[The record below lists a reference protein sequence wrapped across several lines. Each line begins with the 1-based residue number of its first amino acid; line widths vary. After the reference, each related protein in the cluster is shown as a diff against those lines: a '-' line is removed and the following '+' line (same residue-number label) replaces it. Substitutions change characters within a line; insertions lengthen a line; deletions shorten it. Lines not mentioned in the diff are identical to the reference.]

1 MAFTKV
7 NFDKV
12 YAGTSSNK
20 DYCAWYANNTANA
33 SAFGVYTNAGFIA
46 CKSTNATTVFDG
58 LDFPIIKRASNFL
71 VPVIIS
77 ANNTNHLDNNS
88 TNGKMI
94 DFNDTRLSD
103 DRAYRIYNLTN
114 PTGALNG
121 YEINNELTASF
132 LVDSLILTNI
142 NYTGVNQ
149 DNFSSIDFFSIFYN
163 LNAISVYNSTAN
175 TGIQITSRVENH
187 NNFYRK
193 NLTLNDLK
201 QTNLFEFY
209 EYNIPFSGG
218 TTATG
223 TLVKYTWTGET
234 ELNQFMNFYNKV
246 KAGKIYVAKKSLTS
260 TYDFID
266 PLKHPQY
273 VNGKIKI
280 NYYNSARTNIIQ
292 TNEILMSGNTRE
304 NIAFKDFSRI
314 GTTLAYEPLDA
325 TNGFTQIYS
334 VDNETYAGSIAT
346 NSPFY
351 YPGGELVGWTTNINS
366 YVTTTNGVRVPTLST
381 NAPNVA
387 FKIGVQITGTIYTS
401 KSFYHTNGNAY
412 FYFSNKK
419 DEADAAG
426 LTGPNDIVQL
436 VVNLYPVYKKDA
448 NYLPHVVEISP
459 RLRGATETNI
469 TDTYVSWH
477 KSGVAALFEKI
488 KTYVQEV
495 DGPRDVEEN
504 RETGELVD
512 AGPWTTGPKFLR
524 ITHGNE
530 DTHFVQLGSH
540 IEFSPELIGSTTPTF
555 TADQP
560 TGTFKV
566 LIDGTTH
573 TVPIKGFYSGAGGTS
588 VTISG
593 PLEISSE
600 NDGVLNTIR
609 VNGVTT
615 LGNNFTPQGNIAA
628 SIYTHGGIYA
638 TNNIYGERI
647 FNAVFNDYAEYRS
660 TVDLIPGC
668 VVIDQDDGSL
678 ACSSDRLQ
686 PGAQVISDTFGHCMG
701 ATPTAQTPI
710 AVAGRVLVYPYQNRN
725 NYHAGMAVC
734 SAPGGTVDIM
744 TREEI
749 RDYPDCIVGIVSEI
763 PEYEEWG
770 SNNVKVNG
778 RIWIRVK

>member
-7 NFDKV
+7 SFDKV
-12 YAGTSSNK
+12 YAGTSSGK
-20 DYCAWYANNTANA
+20 DYCAWYTEDTNATPA
-33 SAFGVYTNAGFIA
+33 SAFGIYTASGFSACTIAG
-46 CKSTNATTVFDG
+46 STFNTNNFSS
-58 LDFPIIKRASNFL
+58 IKRTSNFL
-71 VPVIIS
+71 VPVLIS
-77 ANNTNHLDNNS
+77 IPNDTNNMITFTDKRYSDNNV
-88 TNGKMI
+88 NV
-94 DFNDTRLSD
+94 
-103 DRAYRIYNLTN
+103 IYNL
-114 PTGALNG
+114 ALPSG
-121 YEINNELTASF
+121 LLSSYDINNELAAS
-132 LVDSLILTNI
+132 LVIDSLIITKK
-142 NYTGVNQ
+142 TTTK
-149 DNFSSIDFFSIFYN
+149 IDLFSIFYALDN
-163 LNAISVYNSTAN
+163 VSIYNSAQN
-175 TGIQITSRVENH
+175 TGIQITAPKTDENILSKA
-187 NNFYRK
+187 NI
-193 NLTLNDLK
+193 TVSDLK
-201 QTNLFEFY
+201 QNYHFY
-209 EYNIPFSGG
+209 VYSLPFNATSGTASLTEYTWG
-218 TTATG
+218 TG
-223 TLVKYTWTGET
+223 TDAE
-234 ELNQFMNFYNKV
+234 ELTAFYNAV
-246 KAGKIYVAKKSLTS
+246 ATGKIYVTKASLTA
-260 TYDFID
+260 TNNFVN
-266 PLKHPQY
+266 PLKHPTY
-273 VNGKIKI
+273 VNGKVKI
-280 NYYNSARTNIIQ
+280 HYYNSARNIPLETVEVDMSGATTTNIKF
-292 TNEILMSGNTRE
+292 L
-304 NIAFKDFSRI
+304 DFSI
-314 GTTLAYEPLDA
+314 GSNHKLKYAA
-325 TNGFTQIYS
+325 KSSSGFSSIQS
-334 VDNETYAGSIAT
+334 LNSETYILST
-346 NSPFY
+346 DTSSPY
-351 YPGGELVGWTTNINS
+351 YYNGGILVGWTTDINEGIS
-366 YVTTTNGVRVPTLST
+366 NVNGVMVPALPTT
-381 NAPNVA
+381 VTPQ
-387 FKIGVQITGTIYTS
+387 FQGGTRITGAIYTN
-401 KSFYHTNGNAY
+401 KEFYDNQNRAY
-412 FYFSNKK
+412 FYFSNKRNDK
-419 DEADAAG
+419 ETETG
-426 LTGPNDIVQL
+426 SLTGPNDIQQL
-436 VVNLYPVYKKDA
+436 EVNLYPLYKKDA
-448 NYLPHVVEISP
+448 NYLPNVVEITP
-459 RLRGATETNI
+459 RLRGATENNI

-524 ITHGNE
+524 ITHGNA

-615 LGNNFTPQGNIAA
+615 LGNNFTPQGNTAA

>member
-77 ANNTNHLDNNS
+77 ANNTSHLDGDNS
-88 TNGKMI
+88 NGKMI

-142 NYTGVNQ
+142 NYTGANH

-209 EYNIPFSGG
+209 EYNIPFAGG

-223 TLVKYTWTGET
+223 TLVKYTWTGGN

-280 NYYNSARTNIIQ
+280 NYYNSARTNII
-292 TNEILMSGNTRE
+292 
-304 NIAFKDFSRI
+304 
-314 GTTLAYEPLDA
+314 
-325 TNGFTQIYS
+325 
-334 VDNETYAGSIAT
+334 
-346 NSPFY
+346 
-351 YPGGELVGWTTNINS
+351 
-366 YVTTTNGVRVPTLST
+366 
-381 NAPNVA
+381 
-387 FKIGVQITGTIYTS
+387 
-401 KSFYHTNGNAY
+401 
-412 FYFSNKK
+412 
-419 DEADAAG
+419 
-426 LTGPNDIVQL
+426 
-436 VVNLYPVYKKDA
+436 
-448 NYLPHVVEISP
+448 
-459 RLRGATETNI
+459 
-469 TDTYVSWH
+469 
-477 KSGVAALFEKI
+477 
-488 KTYVQEV
+488 
-495 DGPRDVEEN
+495 
-504 RETGELVD
+504 
-512 AGPWTTGPKFLR
+512 
-524 ITHGNE
+524 
-530 DTHFVQLGSH
+530 
-540 IEFSPELIGSTTPTF
+540 
-555 TADQP
+555 
-560 TGTFKV
+560 
-566 LIDGTTH
+566 
-573 TVPIKGFYSGAGGTS
+573 
-588 VTISG
+588 
-593 PLEISSE
+593 
-600 NDGVLNTIR
+600 
-609 VNGVTT
+609 
-615 LGNNFTPQGNIAA
+615 
-628 SIYTHGGIYA
+628 
-638 TNNIYGERI
+638 
-647 FNAVFNDYAEYRS
+647 
-660 TVDLIPGC
+660 
-668 VVIDQDDGSL
+668 
-678 ACSSDRLQ
+678 
-686 PGAQVISDTFGHCMG
+686 
-701 ATPTAQTPI
+701 
-710 AVAGRVLVYPYQNRN
+710 
-725 NYHAGMAVC
+725 
-734 SAPGGTVDIM
+734 
-744 TREEI
+744 
-749 RDYPDCIVGIVSEI
+749 
-763 PEYEEWG
+763 
-770 SNNVKVNG
+770 
-778 RIWIRVK
+778 